1 MWARRNGTSSTT
13 ARRETI
19 AGNGTYTV
27 VTCNFALTLQAGEYL
42 EVMYAVDDTG
52 VIMES
57 SPANAFAPAAPSVTI
72 TAMQVAL

>member
-57 SPANAFAPAAPSVTI
+57 SSANAFAPAAPSVTI